1 MCSGGVVCG
10 PYYVAA
16 MAYFGFERSSKNVT
30 AVQLFQNIWSW
41 TWENVICYLQL
52 ASTILQNFR
61 ACSMT
66 LWLLRLLGNSYRT
79 IKVLCSSPV
88 CFVDIT
94 WRKCCMGIMGWI
106 QKSPQ
111 LIESRSL
118 FHIWGGTL
126 PKRPH
131 LRKIAWILAGTRVTS
146 QSKFSFPEKFNYG
159 R

>member
-30 AVQLFQNIWSW
+30 AVQLFQSIRSW

-146 QSKFSFPEKFNYG
+146 QSKSSFPEKFNYG

>member
-1 MCSGGVVCG
+1 MAVVVCG
-10 PYYVAA
+10 PYYGAA
-16 MAYFGFERSSKNVT
+16 RVYFGFERSSKNVST
-30 AVQLFQNIWSW
+30 FEAEQRTCKNFIS
-41 TWENVICYLQL
+41 YFQL

-111 LIESRSL
+111 LIEPRSL

-126 PKRPH
+126 PKWPH
-131 LRKIAWILAGTRVTS
+131 LRKTAGILAGTLTRVTS